1 MDNLKLFFNEQ
12 AVIDILYI
20 IEIIIFGLVIIK
32 LLIKCMKRFLLQSPL
47 DNSLISFILSG
58 LSIALY
64 LGLLCIIL
72 SIFGLNPTI
81 IFSVLSACGV
91 AIALALK
98 DSLSNV
104 ANGLIIVSTKPF
116 QTGDYVEIGSFSGTV
131 KEIGIIRTELITPDN
146 KRVVLANNLVM
157 ENGVINYSSNQLRR
171 VDLVI
176 SVAYDTNIEFAKQ
189 IIIKACLKCKKIL
202 REQGV
207 FCEFSEMNDSSLDFK
222 TRVWCLTPDYWDTY
236 YDCLKKIYNDLLENN
251 INIPYNVLDVIV
263 SKGDKNA

>member
-1 MDNLKLFFNEQ
+1 MDSIKLFFNQ
-12 AVIDILYI
+12 QVVINILYI
-20 IEIIIFGLVIIK
+20 IEIIVFGLIIIK
-32 LLIKCMKRFLLQSPL
+32 LLNKFMKRFLLQSPL

-58 LSIALY
+58 LSIVLY

-72 SIFGLNPTI
+72 GIFGLSPTI

-131 KEIGIIRTELITPDN
+131 KEIGIIRTELVTPDN
-146 KRVVLANNLVM
+146 KRVVIANNLVM
-157 ENGVINYSSNQLRR
+157 ESGVTNFSSNQLRR

-176 SVAYDTNIEFAKQ
+176 SVSYDTNVENAIKV
-189 IIIKACLKCKKIL
+189 IKKACFKSKNILKEK
-202 REQGV
+202 GV
-207 FCEFSEMNDSSLDFK
+207 FCELAEMNDSSLDFK
-222 TRVWCLTPDYWDTY
+222 TRVWCLNPDYWNTY

-251 INIPYNVLDVIV
+251 IQIPYNKLDVNL
-263 SKGDKNA
+263 SKGDNNA